1 MKHLLIFLIVTFFA
15 GSVLSQQKPE
25 LQKLVETERAFARMA
40 LEKST
45 KEAFLHFLADDGVV
59 FEPTAINGKEAWS
72 KRPPSVGL
80 LSWEPV
86 WADIDASGTLGYTTG
101 PWEFRPAGKD
111 GDPVAFGHYL
121 TIWKKQRDGDF
132 RAVVDIGV
140 SHGKHEAPAR
150 ATEYPAD
157 AGTASEGVSDAKAP
171 VEFGGLFPKQPFSS
185 DAIVYR
191 DGEFPA
197 RGLTAA
203 ARRAKADAAGIK
215 RASWS
220 GIDCDGSG
228 EIYYCYTRF
237 ALAYQDGREYCG
249 NHLRIWKFRE
259 GKWQTAVDLIAT
271 LPECTGS

>member
-1 MKHLLIFLIVTFFA
+1 MKSLALILVVTFSSA
-15 GSVLSQQKPE
+15 AVLSQQKPD

-59 FEPTAINGKEAWS
+59 FEPTAVNGKDAWS

-80 LSWEPV
+80 LSWAPI
-86 WADIDASGTLGYTTG
+86 WADISADGALGYTTG

-111 GDPVAFGHYL
+111 GDPVAFGQYL
-121 TIWKKQRDGDF
+121 TIWKKQNNGDF
-132 RAVVDIGV
+132 RAVLDIGV
-140 SHGKHEAPAR
+140 SHGKHDAPAG

-157 AGTASEGVSDAKAP
+157 AGAASEGVSDAKAP

-185 DAIVYR
+185 DAIVFR

-197 RGLTAA
+197 RGSTAA
-203 ARRAKADAAGIK
+203 AERAKADATGIK

-220 GIDCDGSG
+220 GINCDGSG
-228 EIYYCYTRF
+228 EIYYCHTRF
-237 ALAYQDGREYCG
+237 DLTYQDGKTFCG

-271 LPECTGS
+271 LSECNG